1 MKYLKVLIFTNC
13 QGHVLKSFFP
23 ITFIVNTY
31 HNFNYIYMD
40 YLDDNIKKDLMS
52 CDYFIYQ
59 PLSSIYPI
67 YNTDNLKKYL
77 KPTCKTISFPYIF
90 NDAFTPLYKSYKHD
104 ISKNGEYATE
114 NPYSTVYRN
123 ITPIIELKE
132 KGFSLEEILEL
143 YNNNQIDF
151 KYKERFDKTIRILQE
166 KEKDTDIKVSQ
177 FIIDNYKK
185 YKLFNYHNKGTTD
198 IISCNHPSNIL
209 FIYYANQ
216 IFKLMDLEPIKYSGP
231 ELFGNAMHVFLDMIF
246 LGVHQKVLNVLEIN
260 GSIRSPY

>member
-114 NPYSTVYRN
+114 NP
-123 ITPIIELKE
+123 
-132 KGFSLEEILEL
+132 
-143 YNNNQIDF
+143 
-151 KYKERFDKTIRILQE
+151 
-166 KEKDTDIKVSQ
+166 
-177 FIIDNYKK
+177 
-185 YKLFNYHNKGTTD
+185 
-198 IISCNHPSNIL
+198 
-209 FIYYANQ
+209 
-216 IFKLMDLEPIKYSGP
+216 
-231 ELFGNAMHVFLDMIF
+231 
-246 LGVHQKVLNVLEIN
+246 
-260 GSIRSPY
+260 